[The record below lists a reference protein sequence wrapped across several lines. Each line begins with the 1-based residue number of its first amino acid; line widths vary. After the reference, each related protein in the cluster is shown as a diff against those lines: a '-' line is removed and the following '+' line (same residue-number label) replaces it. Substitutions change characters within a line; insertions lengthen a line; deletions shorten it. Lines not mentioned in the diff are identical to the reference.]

1 MTDTSF
7 PFHCE
12 LTQHLKMRAQF
23 SDEPKKVNE
32 FSNPDGCC
40 DLTEGE
46 PALRC
51 KAGCNGKA
59 D

>member
-1 MTDTSF
+1 
-7 PFHCE
+7 
-12 LTQHLKMRAQF
+12 MRAQF

-32 FSNPDGCC
+32 FSNPDGCY